1 MKISEEII
9 NVLEYLCGKIGV
21 TIDWTSENVIPYTET
36 LFQKFIKWEI
46 ATSTCWI
53 ILTMVVTLIIMIHT
67 SKINKKYDDDEM
79 SVILNIFGAISLSIV
94 VLVIGVQIFDIIQ
107 CCTFTEKNIY
117 EFITSYIDRN

>member
-1 MKISEEII
+1 
-9 NVLEYLCGKIGV
+9 
-21 TIDWTSENVIPYTET
+21 
-36 LFQKFIKWEI
+36 
-46 ATSTCWI
+46 
-53 ILTMVVTLIIMIHT
+53 MVVTLIIMIHT

-107 CCTFTEKNIY
+107 CCTFPEKTIY